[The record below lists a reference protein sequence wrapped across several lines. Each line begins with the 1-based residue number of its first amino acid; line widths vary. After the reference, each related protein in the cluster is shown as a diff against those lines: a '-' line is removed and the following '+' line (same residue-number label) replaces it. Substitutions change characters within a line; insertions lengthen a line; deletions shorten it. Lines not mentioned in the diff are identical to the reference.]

1 VVIITTPAKIL
12 WFLAAL
18 VALPA
23 VGGPVSSTT
32 FYSGMCDAS
41 AAVAL
46 DSELFA
52 VANDEDN
59 AIRIYRADQG
69 GPPVQSIELSRFL
82 RVDRKKPETDLEAAA
97 WLGNRI
103 FWITSHGR
111 NHEGKFRP
119 NRHFFFATVWEKL
132 SGNFQLVTSGK
143 PYQNLLA
150 DLVRDPRLRPFK
162 LDAASRRAPKLPDA
176 LNIEGLCATPD
187 HHLLIGFRNPIPQG
201 RALLVPLL
209 NPNDLIS
216 GKAAKLGD
224 PILLDLGG
232 LGVRDLGYWHDRYII
247 VAGSYDAGDHTRLF
261 QWHGGKTKPEP
272 MPDIDLHHF
281 NAEAVIAYPDGRW
294 PFQLLSDDGMLE
306 VNGIV
311 CKKLPDPAQRAFRS
325 VWVNPPR
332 DQ

>member
-1 VVIITTPAKIL
+1 
-12 WFLAAL
+12 
-18 VALPA
+18 
-23 VGGPVSSTT
+23 
-32 FYSGMCDAS
+32 MCDAS

-132 SGNFQLVTSGK
+132 GGNFQLVTSGK

-150 DLVRDPRLRPFK
+150 DLVRDSRLRPFK

-201 RALLVPLL
+201 RALIVPLL

-216 GKAAKLGD
+216 AGWACATSVTGTTATLSSPVPTTLGTT
-224 PILLDLGG
+224 P
-232 LGVRDLGYWHDRYII
+232 
-247 VAGSYDAGDHTRLF
+247 AC
-261 QWHGGKTKPEP
+261 
-272 MPDIDLHHF
+272 F
-281 NAEAVIAYPDGRW
+281 NGTGE
-294 PFQLLSDDGMLE
+294 
-306 VNGIV
+306 
-311 CKKLPDPAQRAFRS
+311 KPDPCRCPTLTSIISTPKR
-325 VWVNPPR
+325 
-332 DQ
+332 